1 MAMTMSG
8 GLVCLGKSNR
18 RRKRAG
24 RSGFFAAANGLVKTM
39 VFFFLSS
46 FQSLRAE
53 WEGGRRPWLVHSS
66 CCCPNAE
73 LAYRRRAFNVCGG
86 APMLAGCSFLC
97 QASLL
102 MRSAREKEK
111 S

>member
-39 VFFFLSS
+39 VFFFSPLSN
-46 FQSLRAE
+46 R
-53 WEGGRRPWLVHSS
+53 
-66 CCCPNAE
+66 
-73 LAYRRRAFNVCGG
+73 
-86 APMLAGCSFLC
+86 
-97 QASLL
+97 
-102 MRSAREKEK
+102 
-111 S
+111 